1 MLKLFKNLNRNIHEN
16 IREHRRVFMLYSAL
30 RILIILSM
38 VRAIMNANYHGAFI
52 CLLSLL
58 LFAIPSLME
67 NGFNIKIPPLLEAII
82 YLFIFSAEILGEL
95 NHFYVAIPY
104 WDTIL
109 HTLNGFLAA
118 AVGFSMI
125 DLLNRNSKNFR
136 LSPFYLCLVA
146 FCFSMTIG
154 VIWEF
159 FEYAA
164 DALLNIDMQKDNIL
178 QNINSVTLDPAQAQN
193 VSHINDI
200 VRTEI
205 TTASGDVFVIDGG
218 YLDTGLADTMGDL
231 FVNFLGA
238 LTFCIFGYI
247 GLHHADKHKKASLVF
262 DLVPS
267 REQDTALDDNYAFA
281 EDDGFT
287 DGIDENGQPK

>member
-1 MLKLFKNLNRNIHEN
+1 MLRLIHNFNQNIHEN
-16 IREHRRVFMLYSAL
+16 IRENRRVFILYMTL
-30 RILIILSM
+30 RVLVILSL
-38 VRAIMNANYHGAFI
+38 VRAIMNANYNGAFI
-52 CLLSLL
+52 CVLSLI
-58 LFAIPSLME
+58 LFLIPTLME
-67 NGFNIKIPPLLEAII
+67 NGFKIKLPPLLEAII
-82 YLFIFSAEILGEL
+82 YLFIFAAEILGEV

-125 DLLNRNSKNFR
+125 ELLNRNSRHFQ
-136 LSPFYLCLVA
+136 LSPFYLCMVA

-154 VIWEF
+154 VLWEF

-164 DALLNIDMQKDNIL
+164 DAILNIDMQKDNIL

-193 VSHINDI
+193 VSHVNDI

-205 TTASGDVFVIDGG
+205 TTADGSVYVIDGG

-231 FVNFLGA
+231 FVNFIGA
-238 LTFCIFGYI
+238 AVFSILGYI
-247 GLHHADKHKKASLVF
+247 GIRHSHRRKPLVF
-262 DLVPS
+262 DLVPGVA
-267 REQDTALDDNYAFA
+267 RDDVIDDNYAFG
-281 EDDGFT
+281 ESDGFT
-287 DGIDENGQPK
+287 DGTDENGDPA

>member
-67 NGFNIKIPPLLEAII
+67 NGFNIKILPLLEAII

>member
-1 MLKLFKNLNRNIHEN
+1 MLKLIRNFNRNIHEN
-16 IREHRRVFMLYSAL
+16 IRENRRVFLLYTVLRVLVIVAL
-30 RILIILSM
+30 
-38 VRAIMNANYHGAFI
+38 VRAIMNGNYNGAFI
-52 CLLSLL
+52 CLLSLG
-58 LFAIPSLME
+58 LFLVPSLLE
-67 NGFNIKIPPLLEAII
+67 QGFKIHIPPLLEGTI

-95 NHFYVAIPY
+95 NHFYAAIPY

>member
-1 MLKLFKNLNRNIHEN
+1 MLRLIHNFSQNIHEN
-16 IREHRRVFMLYSAL
+16 IRENRRVFILYMTL
-30 RILIILSM
+30 RVLVILSL
-38 VRAIMNANYHGAFI
+38 VRAIMNANYNGAFI
-52 CLLSLL
+52 CVLSLI
-58 LFAIPSLME
+58 LFLIPTLME
-67 NGFNIKIPPLLEAII
+67 NGFKIKLPPLLEAII
-82 YLFIFSAEILGEL
+82 YLFIFAAEILGEV

-125 DLLNRNSKNFR
+125 ELLNRNSRHFQ
-136 LSPFYLCLVA
+136 LSPFYLCMVA

-154 VIWEF
+154 VLWEF

-164 DALLNIDMQKDNIL
+164 DAILNIDMQKDNIL

-193 VSHINDI
+193 VSHVNDI

-205 TTASGDVFVIDGG
+205 TTADGSVYVIDGG

-231 FVNFLGA
+231 FVNFIGA
-238 LTFCIFGYI
+238 AVFSILGYI
-247 GLHHADKHKKASLVF
+247 GIRHSHRRKPLVF

-267 REQDTALDDNYAFA
+267 VARDDVIDDNYAFG
-281 EDDGFT
+281 ESDGFT
-287 DGIDENGQPK
+287 DGTDENGDPT

>member
-1 MLKLFKNLNRNIHEN
+1 MLKLIRNFNRNIHEN
-16 IREHRRVFMLYSAL
+16 IRENRRVFLLYTVLRVLVIVAL
-30 RILIILSM
+30 

>member
-262 DLVPS
+262 DLVPT
-267 REQDTALDDNYAFA
+267 REQDTALDDSYAFA

>member
-1 MLKLFKNLNRNIHEN
+1 MLRLIHNFNRNIHEN
-16 IREHRRVFMLYSAL
+16 IRENRRVFILYTTL
-30 RILIILSM
+30 RVLVILSL
-38 VRAIMNANYHGAFI
+38 VRAIMNANYNGAFI
-52 CLLSLL
+52 CVLSLI
-58 LFAIPSLME
+58 LFLIPTLME
-67 NGFNIKIPPLLEAII
+67 NGFKIKLPPLLEAII
-82 YLFIFSAEILGEL
+82 YLFIFAAEILGEV

-118 AVGFSMI
+118 AVGFSLI
-125 DLLNRNSKNFR
+125 ELLNRNSRHFQ
-136 LSPFYLCLVA
+136 LSPFYLCMVA

-154 VIWEF
+154 VLWEF

-164 DALLNIDMQKDNIL
+164 DAILNIDMQKDNIL

-193 VSHINDI
+193 VSHVNDI

-205 TTASGDVFVIDGG
+205 TTADGSVYVIDGG

-231 FVNFLGA
+231 FVNFIGA
-238 LTFCIFGYI
+238 AVFSILGYI
-247 GLHHADKHKKASLVF
+247 GIRHSHMRKPLVF

-267 REQDTALDDNYAFA
+267 VARDDVIDDNYAFG
-281 EDDGFT
+281 ESDGFT
-287 DGIDENGQPK
+287 DGTDENGDPT